1 MGVTSTCVHRVVC
14 DAVVSGSFY
23 GRSETRDQSG
33 EADEVVH
40 ASATVESRAAL
51 EVVGLALRPSI
62 DGSVNAWLTQH
73 GRVQGP
79 LDGLGNVLPDLFR
92 DAADQIEARRRDELK
107 AGA

>member
-1 MGVTSTCVHRVVC
+1 MGATSTYGHRVVC

-23 GRSETRDQSG
+23 GRSETRDQPG

-40 ASATVESRAAL
+40 ASATVELRAAL

-62 DGSVNAWLTQH
+62 DGGVNAWLAQH
-73 GRVQGP
+73 GRVQGQ
-79 LDGLGNVLPDLFR
+79 LDGPGNVLAGLLR
-92 DAADQIEARRRDELK
+92 RAAEQVEAGRSDEPK